1 MFTLIV
7 WLVFGFIAGSV
18 AEWLWPPAKPHSRF
32 QTIGIGIAG
41 SVCGGLVG
49 SIITGSYYAPAGFI
63 FSVAGAML
71 CNYVWHVLEEV
82 KP

>member
-1 MFTLIV
+1 MFSILV

-18 AEWLWPPAKPHSRF
+18 ADWLWPPAKPRSRF

-49 SIITGSYYAPAGFI
+49 SILTGSYYAPAGFVL
-63 FSVAGAML
+63 SVAGAVL
-71 CNYVWHVLEEV
+71 CNYVCRMLEEV

>member
-1 MFTLIV
+1 MFSLIV

-18 AEWLWPPAKPHSRF
+18 AEWLWPPAKPRSRV
-32 QTIGIGIAG
+32 QTIGLGVAG

-63 FSVAGAML
+63 FSVAGAVL
-71 CNYVWHVLEEV
+71 VSYVWHKFEEV
-82 KP
+82 K